1 MGEFMIRVLLS
12 AGLLSLGV
20 GCKSGKA
27 LFENKTVEGGDE
39 ETVSYSLTIDAPQ
52 YGAFYQDG
60 PVPVSGRVEPA
71 TATVYLQGAPISVN
85 EDGTFTSA
93 VGFQKDYAVVDVTVP
108 DGELRER
115 IPVFAGNDPVDT
127 WPGGLA
133 GRLLPNGMDAL
144 GKFLG
149 AQIDATGWL
158 DSIGSQLP
166 TIDNGTWGLT
176 PVGMLQDPTEIAL
189 SPVRAGVGVDFML
202 NNVGLE
208 YEVWWNDPN
217 LGAGSL
223 PIVIQIEQIG
233 IGATA
238 DPILES
244 DGTLTLSLYDAD
256 LTMQNP
262 QFVFDGNNASVLEWI
277 LQNGSQWI
285 LEPIAEN
292 LLEQLLTQIGT
303 LDLGGPLA
311 FETDLMGEP
320 LAIGLD
326 ELYGDLDGV
335 ALEMSLS
342 VGDTLSTDGSYVP
355 IPTIEDAHPD
365 AQLAV
370 ALHEAVLDEL
380 VLGQVLPL
388 LNQDLDLSGFA
399 GNIIGNVVSTLDGG
413 SQIPTN
419 ATGWCLALQPGEL
432 ALLRMKEGLDP
443 LAKLYLADMDVT
455 IGVDTGSGCSDWLV
469 MNVVGEVG
477 LKVTDGSKLGF
488 DFEIGEG
495 AILYY
500 GASGYDEDAVIEGF
514 GRSLSSLIGLL
525 GGAASI
531 DLADLAGGAGADAGP
546 FGDISIQVLDSQKIY
561 DFYDEWPE
569 GLYSVSLNLWAE

>member
-1 MGEFMIRVLLS
+1 MKKTLLLLMSTSLACKAGQAKFEDELVGGES
-12 AGLLSLGV
+12 A
-20 GCKSGKA
+20 KI
-27 LFENKTVEGGDE
+27 E
-39 ETVSYSLTIDAPQ
+39 YSLTVNEPV
-52 YGAFYQDG
+52 YGGFYQDG
-60 PVPVSGRVEPA
+60 PVPVNGLVEPY
-71 TATVYLQGAPISVN
+71 TAEVYLQGSPVAVN

-93 VGFQKDYAVVDVTVP
+93 IAFQKDYAVVDVTVP
-108 DGELRER
+108 EGELRER

-149 AQIDATGWL
+149 AQIDSTGWL
-158 DSIGSQLP
+158 DGIGSQLP

-176 PVGMLQDPTEIAL
+176 PVGILQDPTEVAL
-189 SPVRAGVGVDFML
+189 SPVRAGIGVDFML

-208 YEVWWNDPN
+208 YEFWYNDPTI
-217 LGAGSL
+217 GAGSI
-223 PIVIQIEQIG
+223 PMIIQIEQIG

-244 DGTLTLSLYDAD
+244 DGSLTLSLYDAD

-262 QFVFDGNNASVLEWI
+262 EFIFNGNNAAVLEWI

-303 LDLGGPLA
+303 LELGGPLA
-311 FETDLMGEP
+311 FETDLMGST
-320 LAIGLD
+320 LAVGLD
-326 ELYGDLDGV
+326 ELYGDRDGI

-342 VGDTLSTDGSYVP
+342 VGETLATDGSYVP
-355 IPTIEDAHPD
+355 IPMIEDAHPD
-365 AQLAV
+365 AQLAIV
-370 ALHEAVLDEL
+370 LHEAVLDEL

-399 GNIIGNVVSTLDGG
+399 GNIIGNVVGTLDGG
-413 SQIPTN
+413 DQIPSN
-419 ATGWCLALQPGEL
+419 ATGWCLSLSPGDL

-443 LAKLYLADMDVT
+443 MAKLYLADMDVN
-455 IGVDTGSGCSDWLV
+455 IGVDTGAGCSDWLV

-477 LKVTDGSKLGF
+477 LKVSDGTKIGF

-500 GASGYDEDAVIEGF
+500 GASGYDEDAVVEGF

-531 DLADLAGGAGADAGP
+531 DLADLAGGFGGTGA
-546 FGDISIQVLDSQKIY
+546 FGDISISLLDSQKIY

-569 GLYSVSLNLWAE
+569 GLYSVSINLWEQ

>member
-1 MGEFMIRVLLS
+1 MMWV
-12 AGLLSLGV
+12 LLSLGM

-27 LFENKTVEGGDE
+27 LFEDKTVDGVNEPE
-39 ETVSYSLTIDAPQ
+39 IEYTLTIDEPQ

-60 PVPVSGRVEPA
+60 PVPVTGLVEPY
-71 TATVYLQGAPISVN
+71 TAMVYLQGNPIAVN
-85 EDGTFTSA
+85 DDGTFTSA
-93 VGFQKDYAVVDVTVP
+93 VAFQKDYAVIDVTVP
-108 DGELRER
+108 EGDLRER
-115 IPVFAGNDPVDT
+115 IPVFAGNDPIDT

-144 GKFLG
+144 GAFLG

-158 DSIGSQLP
+158 DAIGDQLP

-176 PVGMLQDPTEIAL
+176 PIGMLQDPTEIAL
-189 SPVRAGVGVDFML
+189 TPARAGVGVDFML

-217 LGAGSL
+217 FGAGSL

-244 DGTLTLSLYDAD
+244 DGTLTFSLYDAD

-262 QFVFDGNNASVLEWI
+262 QFVFDGNNATVLEWI
-277 LQNGSQWI
+277 LQNGSSWI

-311 FETDLMGEP
+311 FETDLMGET
-320 LAIGLD
+320 LSIGVD
-326 ELYGDLDGV
+326 ELYGDLDGL
-335 ALEMSLS
+335 ALEMSLA
-342 VGDTLSTDGSYVP
+342 VGETLQTDGSYVP

-365 AQLAV
+365 AQLALV
-370 ALHEAVLDEL
+370 LHEAILDEL

-399 GNIIGNVVSTLDGG
+399 GNIIGNVVGTLDGG
-413 SQIPTN
+413 DQIPSN
-419 ATGWCLALQPGEL
+419 ATGWCLALKPGEL
-432 ALLRMKEGLDP
+432 ALLRMQEGLDP
-443 LAKLYLADMDVT
+443 LANLYLADMDIN
-455 IGVDTGSGCSDWLV
+455 IGVDTGAGCSDWLV

-477 LKVTDGSKLGF
+477 LKVSEGTKIGF
-488 DFEIGEG
+488 DFAIGEG

-500 GASGYDEDAVIEGF
+500 GASGYDEQAVVDGF

-531 DLADLAGGAGADAGP
+531 DLADLAGAGGAGG
-546 FGDISIQVLDSQKIY
+546 FGDISISLLDSQKIY

-569 GLYSVSLNLWAE
+569 GLYSVSINLWE